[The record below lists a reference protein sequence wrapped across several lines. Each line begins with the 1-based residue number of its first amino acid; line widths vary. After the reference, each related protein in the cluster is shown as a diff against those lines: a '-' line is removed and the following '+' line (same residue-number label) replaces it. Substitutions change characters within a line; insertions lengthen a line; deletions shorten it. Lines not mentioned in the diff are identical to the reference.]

1 MRAQGWY
8 RDPYGLHGDR
18 WFSDGRPTSL
28 VRDQGIESH
37 DESPQGEPSLPLE
50 PVAEIEESDGR
61 DLLRAD
67 DAEWES
73 EYEVEREN
81 LNPSD
86 G

>member
-1 MRAQGWY
+1 MHAEGWY

-37 DESPQGEPSLPLE
+37 DEPPRGEPPVPLE

-67 DAEWES
+67 DAEWKS
-73 EYEVEREN
+73 EYEVEREDVN
-81 LNPSD
+81 LTDS
-86 G
+86 

>member
-1 MRAQGWY
+1 MHAEGWY

-18 WFSDGRPTSL
+18 WFSDGRPTNL
-28 VRDQGIESH
+28 VRDQGIESR
-37 DESPQGEPSLPLE
+37 DEPPPGEPPLPLE
-50 PVAEIEESDGR
+50 PVAETEESDGR

-73 EYEVEREN
+73 DYDVERESF
-81 LNPSD
+81 NPTD